1 MLQELRVKNYALIR
15 NLVFRPEEGLNVITG
30 ETGAGKSI
38 LLGALGLILGNR
50 ADQSALL
57 AQDEKCVVEG
67 LFLLENES
75 LKSWFDSEDLDWDR
89 HLVLRREVI
98 PGGKSRS
105 FINDTPVGLQQ
116 MRILGEALVEIQTQH
131 AIINLQDAAKQ
142 RQLLDDFC
150 GNQQLLSEYQA
161 LFRRYRQAVEHK
173 EALSQQKASWLKE
186 RDFLLFQFQELEQ
199 FQPAPEEETTL
210 EAQISSLSHST
221 EIARIAWEAGDLL
234 DQPEDGLLQR
244 LSKLKNI
251 LKNGAKYEPLL
262 AGINEQVD
270 RVYLELREIS
280 GALSGLS
287 EQEPVSPELL
297 EALHERHFK
306 LQALLKKHNKVSA
319 EELYMLKDELAG
331 QLQEGD
337 TLSELIAQEEENC
350 AQLRMEVDRLAA
362 ILSEQRRLAQK
373 IFTEQVNE
381 VLSELEM
388 QDASLA
394 VLIESLPQAGIF
406 GTDQVQFQFRSS
418 STLPFQ
424 PLGRIA
430 SGGELSRLMF
440 AIQCIS
446 SKKAKMPLLV
456 FDEAD
461 SGVSG
466 EVALKFGR
474 LLRQMAKNQQLI
486 AITHLPQVAGAGH
499 VHFYVF
505 KEKSGNQP
513 GSGVKKLSEADRVE
527 ELAVMMSGK
536 NPGNSARLHAMNLL
550 KMAGEP
556 LQ

>member
-116 MRILGEALVEIQTQH
+116 MKILGEALVEIQTQH

-319 EELYMLKDELAG
+319 EELCMLKDELAG

-388 QDASLA
+388 QDASMA

>member
-116 MRILGEALVEIQTQH
+116 MKILGEALVEIQTQH

>member
-116 MRILGEALVEIQTQH
+116 MKILGEALVEIQTQH

-319 EELYMLKDELAG
+319 EELCMLKDELAG

-388 QDASLA
+388 QDASMA

-446 SKKAKMPLLV
+446 SKKAKLPLLV

>member
-116 MRILGEALVEIQTQH
+116 MKILGEALVEIQTQH

-186 RDFLLFQFQELEQ
+186 RDFLLFQFQEPEQ
-199 FQPAPEEETTL
+199 FQPGPEEETTL

-262 AGINEQVD
+262 AGINEQAD

-350 AQLRMEVDRLAA
+350 AQLRLEVDRLAA

-388 QDASLA
+388 QDASMA

-446 SKKAKMPLLV
+446 SKKAKLPLLV